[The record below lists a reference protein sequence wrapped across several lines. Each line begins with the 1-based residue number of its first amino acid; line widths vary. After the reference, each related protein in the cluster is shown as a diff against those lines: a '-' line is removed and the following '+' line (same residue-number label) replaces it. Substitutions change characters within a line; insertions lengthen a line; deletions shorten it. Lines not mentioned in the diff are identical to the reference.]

1 MSKKRTNWHEAA
13 VCAIQITLRD
23 YAHLLEY
30 YPEYALGKGKT
41 SLQNAFRIDLLVIRK
56 LSEEA
61 IPHSIA
67 KIFKSHNLFEIKGVH
82 SSVTVNAYYKT
93 IGYASLL
100 IALNGSSAP
109 YARQDISLSF
119 LCRRYPRKL
128 IRHLTK
134 DCGKAVANPSPGV
147 YYIKEDIYP
156 VQIIVTKEL
165 PAEDALYL
173 RCLTDQLSEQPLL
186 DSLMEDYSRHQELP
200 AYTNYMNQL
209 TNANIPPK
217 GERTMYCEAIVNLY
231 HTYTQDIAE
240 EAARK
245 AHDED
250 AVLFQQT
257 TQKLNQELNLL
268 KAKSQNDTK
277 ELERLKALLNQ
288 HNIAFEQTTT

>member
-30 YPEYALGKGKT
+30 YPEYALGKNKNA
-41 SLQNAFRIDLLVIRK
+41 LQNAFRIDLLVIRK

-61 IPHSIA
+61 ITHSIG

-82 SSVTVNAYYKT
+82 SSITVKAYYKT
-93 IGYASLL
+93 VGYASLL
-100 IALNGSSAP
+100 IALNGCNPP
-109 YARQDISLSF
+109 YVRQDISLSF

-128 IRHLTK
+128 IKHLKK
-134 DCGKAVANPSPGV
+134 DCGKTVANSFPGV

-165 PAEDALYL
+165 PAADALYL
-173 RCLTDQLSEQPLL
+173 RCLTDHLAEQPLI
-186 DSLMEDYSRHQELP
+186 DSLIEDYSRHQKLP
-200 AYTNYMNQL
+200 AYAKYMNQL
-209 TNANIPPK
+209 TNANTPPK

-231 HTYTQDIAE
+231 NTYTQDIAE

-245 AHDED
+245 AHEED
-250 AVLFQQT
+250 AVLLQQT
-257 TQKLNQELNLL
+257 VEELNLL
-268 KAKSQNDTK
+268 KAKSQNDTR

-288 HNIAFEQTTT
+288 HNIAFE